1 MIGSTRIIA
10 VLDANI
16 LYPAPLRDFMLRLA
30 EAELYTPKWSDDIH
44 DEWTRNVLID
54 RPNLKPAQLAR
65 TRQFMD
71 QAFEEA
77 NVKGYKSLI
86 EELALPDKDDRHV
99 LAVAIKSEAGVIITF
114 NKKDFPAKSVKPYS
128 INIQDPDEFV
138 IHLMQSDLPKVL
150 DAFYKLV
157 NALKN
162 PPQTRN
168 QVLDTL
174 EKCGLK
180 KSVATIREAL
190 QK

>member
-1 MIGSTRIIA
+1 MSGSTRIIA

-16 LYPAPLRDFMLRLA
+16 LYPAPLRDFMLRMA
-30 EAELYTPKWSDDIH
+30 EAKLYIPKWSDEIH

-54 RPNLKPAQLAR
+54 RPDLKPAQLAR

-86 EELALPDKDDRHV
+86 EGLTLPDKDDRHV
-99 LAVAIKSEAGVIITF
+99 LAVGIKSESSVIITF
-114 NKKDFPAKSVKPYS
+114 NKKDFPTKSVKPFS

-138 IHLMQSDLPKVL
+138 GHLMQLNQAKVL
-150 DAFYKLV
+150 EAFYKLV
-157 NALKN
+157 YALKN
-162 PPQTRN
+162 PPQTQE
-168 QVLDTL
+168 QVLATL

-180 KSVATIREAL
+180 KSVGIIRKAIPE
-190 QK
+190 

>member
-1 MIGSTRIIA
+1 MSGSTSIIA

-30 EAELYTPKWSDDIH
+30 EAELYIPKWSDEIH

-54 RPNLKPAQLAR
+54 RPDLKPAQLAR

-86 EELALPDKDDRHV
+86 EGLTLPDKDDRHV
-99 LAVAIKSEAGVIITF
+99 LAVGIKSEAGIIITF
-114 NKKDFPAKSVKPYS
+114 NKKDFPAKSVKPFS

-138 IHLMQSDLPKVL
+138 GHLLQSNLPKVL
-150 DAFYKLV
+150 EAFYKLV

-162 PPQTRN
+162 PPQTHD

-180 KSVATIREAL
+180 KSVGTIRGAL
-190 QK
+190 YE